1 MKITFYGTRGSIPVC
16 DPSFVHF
23 GGNTSST
30 LFEFDD
36 GNMLIC
42 DAGTGI
48 REIGKELLSR
58 KSDLPKLEI
67 IIAFTHFHW
76 DHIQGF
82 PFFRPAYDPDFHIII
97 YAMGKERMSQ
107 DVPSLFRTQMQ
118 SSYFP
123 VPLEKMGAR
132 FSFEYMKEEEMNWR
146 GKQVRVLK
154 HQHPGDAYSFRFDLE
169 NGKSF
174 AFCTDIE
181 HGENI
186 NPQIIEFAKGADIL
200 IHDAQYT
207 EEELIQRR
215 GWGHSSWEQAVEV
228 AQRAGNKHLYL
239 THHDPDHNDDFLHRM
254 EAQCQQRFPSS
265 QITRDGMEILL

>member
-16 DPSFVHF
+16 DPAFVKF
-23 GGNTSST
+23 GGNTTSL

-36 GNMLIC
+36 GNLLIC

-48 REIGKELLSR
+48 RQIGKDLLARKEKIKNQEL
-58 KSDLPKLEI
+58 

-82 PFFRPAYDPDFHIII
+82 PFFRPAYDPDFHIVI
-97 YAMGKERMSQ
+97 YSMGKDRRLQ
-107 DVPSLFRTQMQ
+107 DIPSLFKTQMQ

-132 FSFEYMKEEEMNWR
+132 FSFEYMKEEELMWR

-174 AFCTDIE
+174 VFCTDIE
-181 HGENI
+181 HGA
-186 NPQIIEFAKGADIL
+186 QIDPRIVELARDADVL
-200 IHDAQYT
+200 VHDAQYT
-207 EEELIQRR
+207 EEELKDRR

-228 AQRAGNKHLYL
+228 AQRANVKNLYL
-239 THHDPDHNDDFLHRM
+239 THHDPDHDDDFLMNM
-254 EAQCQQRFPSS
+254 EAKCQKRFPCS
-265 QITRDGMEILL
+265 QICRDGAEIIL

>member
-16 DPSFVHF
+16 DPSFIQF

-36 GNMLIC
+36 GQMLIC

-48 REIGKELLSR
+48 REIGKMLMERKALLQ
-58 KSDLPKLEI
+58 KKEI

-97 YAMGKERMSQ
+97 YSMGKERQSQ
-107 DVPSLFRTQMQ
+107 DIPSLFRTQMQ

-132 FSFEYMKEEEMNWR
+132 FSFEYMKEEELTWK
-146 GKQVRVLK
+146 GKQVKVAK
-154 HQHPGDAYSFRFDLE
+154 HRHPGDAYSFRFDLE

-174 AFCTDIE
+174 VFCTDIE
-181 HGENI
+181 HGQSI
-186 NPQIIEFAKGADIL
+186 SPQIVELAKEADVL

-207 EEELIQRR
+207 EEELLERR

-228 AQRAGNKHLYL
+228 AQRAGVKDLYL
-239 THHDPDHNDDFLHRM
+239 THHDPDHNDDFLLHM
-254 EAQCQQRFPSS
+254 EAQCQKRFPRSR
-265 QITRDGMEILL
+265 IARDGMEVIF